1 VKPIQNYKLS
11 NLAESDLHKII
22 TSTIE
27 TWGSEQA
34 KIYAQNLDSALDKLA
49 HYPDFGRQRDEI
61 YPGARS
67 FPIEKHIVFYCVTSD
82 GIEVARILHQ
92 RMDPSK
98 HF

>member
-1 VKPIQNYKLS
+1 MQNYKLS
-11 NLAESDLHKII
+11 PLAESDLHKII

-27 TWGSEQA
+27 TWGSKQA
-34 KIYAQNLDSALDKLA
+34 RVYAESLDSALIKLA
-49 HYPDFGRQRDEI
+49 QYPDFGRQRDEL
-61 YPGARS
+61 YTDARS
-67 FPIEKHIVFYCVTSD
+67 FPIEKHIIFYRIAND

>member
-1 VKPIQNYKLS
+1 MQNYRLS
-11 NLAESDLHKII
+11 LFAESDLQKII

-34 KIYAQNLDSALDKLA
+34 KTYAQSLDSALVKLA
-49 HYPDFGRQRDEI
+49 QYPEFGRQRDEL
-61 YPGARS
+61 YTDARS
-67 FPIEKHIVFYCVTSD
+67 FPIEKHIVFYRIANH